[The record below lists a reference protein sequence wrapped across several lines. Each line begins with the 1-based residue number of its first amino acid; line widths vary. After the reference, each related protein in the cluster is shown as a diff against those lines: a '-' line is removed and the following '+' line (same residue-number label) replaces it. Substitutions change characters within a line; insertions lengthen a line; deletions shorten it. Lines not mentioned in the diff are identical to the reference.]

1 VRVHVSLFWWT
12 WTIYE
17 SEVSSL
23 NWVWEPQWL
32 HSWPRASLDFRSTC
46 SHMIFKKAL
55 LSRVWQY
62 FGDHSIISCMCAV
75 CTHVIVWHTRRHIHI
90 HIHAWSNYH
99 VIWMYYAAYDF
110 FLNCGRSLIVKFA
123 YVYRPSGCSEHVTH
137 KKNTFD
143 ISHEQSLHV
152 CVCGCQRG
160 GVAGC
165 ESKILETKYPTF
177 ILRHFR

>member
-17 SEVSSL
+17 SEVSSI

-110 FLNCGRSLIVKFA
+110 FLKLWPVSHCKICVRVSSVKLQRA
-123 YVYRPSGCSEHVTH
+123 CHTQKEYLRYQSRTITARLCMWMSAWGGCWVW
-137 KKNTFD
+137 
-143 ISHEQSLHV
+143 I
-152 CVCGCQRG
+152 
-160 GVAGC
+160 
-165 ESKILETKYPTF
+165 
-177 ILRHFR
+177 